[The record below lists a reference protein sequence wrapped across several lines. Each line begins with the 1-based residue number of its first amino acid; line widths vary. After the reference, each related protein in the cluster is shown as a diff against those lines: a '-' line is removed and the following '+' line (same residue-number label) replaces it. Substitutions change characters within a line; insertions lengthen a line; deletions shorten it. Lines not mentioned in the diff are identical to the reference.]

1 MKKLITLIL
10 SFVFVLCLAA
20 CSKNNSRESI
30 TLETQNSVTS
40 ELKESGKKK
49 LVVYYS
55 ASGSTKDV
63 ANVIADTIG
72 GDLFELEPINPYN
85 SDDLNWRDDNN
96 RVTKEYRNE
105 NERDV
110 KLVSTVVNDW
120 SEYDT
125 VFIGYPI

>member
-85 SDDLNWRDDNN
+85 SDDLNWRDDNS

-110 KLVSTVVNDW
+110 KLVSMVVNDW